1 MDSTTLR
8 SPIETLNPPKPV
20 CVSVGTRLDEVLK
33 IMKEKRIG
41 CVCVVRD
48 RQLAGIFTERDVLK
62 RVVGAGLDVK
72 KVQIEEVMTATPE
85 YLYIDDQ
92 IAFALNRMDLGG
104 FRHILLI
111 NTQGE
116 PSGVIS
122 VRDIMAHLV
131 KNVAES
137 DS

>member
-1 MDSTTLR
+1 MDSKTMR
-8 SPIETLNPPKPV
+8 SPIETLNPPKAV
-20 CVSVGTRLDEVLK
+20 CVKVGVKLDEVLK
-33 IMKEKRIG
+33 LMKEKRIG
-41 CVCVVRD
+41 CVCVLKNNQV
-48 RQLAGIFTERDVLK
+48 AGIFTERDVLK

-72 KVQIEEVMTATPE
+72 NFQIEEVMTTTPE
-85 YLYIDDQ
+85 YLFIDDQ

-111 NTQGE
+111 NAQGE

-131 KNVAES
+131 KSVAVKN
-137 DS
+137 